1 MRDESKEPDEPRSP
15 AIEYAIQVI
24 HVYNWKRPIDQRGV
38 SRKESMMTSK
48 RREVQA

>member
-1 MRDESKEPDEPRSP
+1 MHDESKEPDELRAPV
-15 AIEYAIQVI
+15 IECAIQVT
-24 HVYNWKRPIDQRGV
+24 HVYNWNRPIDQRGV